1 MNPTQQ
7 EKTKAH
13 QTTNTFRRRIDNIL
27 KEYIC
32 LRGFLDE
39 NGMSTLPE
47 CISNIRSISEEELL
61 EYAEDDWRVLLMIK
75 EEKRTETINLIIIA
89 NMEL

>member
-1 MNPTQQ
+1 
-7 EKTKAH
+7 
-13 QTTNTFRRRIDNIL
+13 
-27 KEYIC
+27 
-32 LRGFLDE
+32 
-39 NGMSTLPE
+39 MSTLPE